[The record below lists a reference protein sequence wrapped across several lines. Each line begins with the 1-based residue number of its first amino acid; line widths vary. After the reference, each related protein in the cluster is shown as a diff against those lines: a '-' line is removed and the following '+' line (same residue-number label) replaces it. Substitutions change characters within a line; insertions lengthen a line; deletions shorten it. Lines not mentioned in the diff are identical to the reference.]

1 LTCGASPEVSA
12 EGFFA
17 VFEARGIPENR
28 EFRNCELKTVK
39 IDEAISSFEACQTL
53 EELRG
58 ALQKIIEDYGFSS
71 FNFLDAGQ
79 PHLDHAFYIG
89 TVKTEWEQDYI
100 RNNFVV
106 VDPYIQKARKTNTPF
121 IWNDIKLPAFAGRR
135 KPGAIRLMEAVQ
147 DHGFT
152 EGLVIPYHFRDH
164 LGRTYSSSNVFLWK
178 DPISKFKFML
188 TERKHELHLVMI
200 YWVQRAIDIIAE
212 KQRAGVSIIRP
223 QQNNPSVTLT
233 DRERDMLAWAARGK
247 TVADTADILKISDE
261 TVETHIRNAMRKLDA
276 TNKTHAVAKAIYL
289 SLIDV

>member
-1 LTCGASPEVSA
+1 
-12 EGFFA
+12 
-17 VFEARGIPENR
+17 
-28 EFRNCELKTVK
+28 
-39 IDEAISSFEACQTL
+39 
-53 EELRG
+53 
-58 ALQKIIEDYGFSS
+58 
-71 FNFLDAGQ
+71 
-79 PHLDHAFYIG
+79 
-89 TVKTEWEQDYI
+89 
-100 RNNFVV
+100 V
-106 VDPYIQKARKTNTPF
+106 VDPCVHKVRKTNTPF
-121 IWNDIKLPAFAGRR
+121 TWGSIPLPAYNGRR
-135 KPGAIRLMEAVQ
+135 KPGAIKLMEAAQ

-152 EGLVIPYHFRDH
+152 EGLVIPYHFRDY
-164 LGRTYSSSNVFLWK
+164 LGRMHSSLGAFFWE
-178 DPISKFKFML
+178 DRISKFKFML